1 MSLRAFHICF
11 VISVTLLFMLL
22 SYLNYMNWHNIGGNT
37 SLSYMFL
44 SLGLM
49 LLTIF
54 YGKKFYNRTK
64 ELSD

>member
-11 VISVTLLFMLL
+11 VISVALLFMLL
-22 SYLNYMNWHNIGGNT
+22 SYWNYMNWQNIGGNT

-49 LLTIF
+49 ILTIF
-54 YGKKFYNRTK
+54 YGKKFYNTTK

>member
-11 VISVTLLFMLL
+11 VISVALLFMLL
-22 SYLNYMNWHNIGGNT
+22 SYWNYMNWQNIGGNT
-37 SLSYMFL
+37 SLPYMFL

>member
-1 MSLRAFHICF
+1 MSLRAFHIF
-11 VISVTLLFMLL
+11 FIISVASLFIFL
-22 SYLNYMNWHNIGGNT
+22 SYWNYMNWQNIGGNT
-37 SLSYMFL
+37 SLPYMFL

>member
-1 MSLRAFHICF
+1 MSLRAFHIFF

-22 SYLNYMNWHNIGGNT
+22 SYWNYMNWQNIGGNA

-49 LLTIF
+49 ILTIF
-54 YGKKFYNRTK
+54 YGKKFYNTTK
-64 ELSD
+64 GLSD